1 LGWGRDFKVVMEKVE
16 IDRGVVGMERMT
28 ESGIDEEGSG
38 GGCSWWV
45 AGVVGVFGSLSGER
59 GEGRGGAFMFWER
72 RRNGAGKGL
81 L

>member
-38 GGCSWWV
+38 GGCS
-45 AGVVGVFGSLSGER
+45 
-59 GEGRGGAFMFWER
+59 
-72 RRNGAGKGL
+72 
-81 L
+81 